1 MKELHWNKYN
11 AAADLDPFP
20 DIRYQCPVCYKS
32 FKEEYDECPNCG
44 LVIKRTC
51 DNCNNVRCFIGS
63 PGSSLCH
70 LVERDPKEAKI
81 DKDIVRDCHKCVYE
95 VGCHGN
101 PVGCKSY
108 KRDAPD
114 GGYYG

>member
-1 MKELHWNKYN
+1 MGYF
-11 AAADLDPFP
+11 AFP
-20 DIRYQCPVCYKS
+20 GMDYTLSWSTQ
-32 FKEEYDECPNCG
+32 G
-44 LVIKRTC
+44 
-51 DNCNNVRCFIGS
+51 NNM
-63 PGSSLCH
+63 
-70 LVERDPKEAKI
+70 VERAPKEAKI

-101 PVGCKSY
+101 PAGCKSY